1 MSKYFFYLRTLLFV
15 AGVTVVLMNGGAAF
29 SQETSGNDSNSDNE
43 LGQSDQ
49 RESKSERKS
58 KRFETKKA
66 QVLENIGKKR
76 AILDTFESCV
86 KTANSRED
94 MKSCRTNN
102 KSSMETLRSQRKE
115 MKAKRKEMREKRR
128 KQVNSIQVQKMFML
142 VMGRCQLLVATDA
155 KLNNLIFS

>member
-1 MSKYFFYLRTLLFV
+1 MSKYFFYLRTLLVV
-15 AGVTVVLMNGGAAF
+15 AGFALLLMNAGVAF
-29 SQETSGNDSNSDNE
+29 SQETRGNDSNSGNV
-43 LGQSDQ
+43 GQLDQ

-86 KTANSRED
+86 KSANSREE
-94 MKSCRTNN
+94 MKLCRTSN

-115 MKAKRKEMREKRR
+115 MKTKRKEMREKRR
-128 KQVNSIQVQKMFML
+128 NQ
-142 VMGRCQLLVATDA
+142 
-155 KLNNLIFS
+155 

>member
-1 MSKYFFYLRTLLFV
+1 MSKYFFYLRTLLVV
-15 AGVTVVLMNGGAAF
+15 AVFTLVLMIGGVAF
-29 SQETSGNDSNSDNE
+29 SQETSGNDFNSGNE
-43 LGQSDQ
+43 LGQTDH

-86 KTANSRED
+86 KSANSREG
-94 MKSCRTNN
+94 MKLCRTNN
-102 KSSMETLRSQRKE
+102 KSSMETLRNQRKE

-128 KQVNSIQVQKMFML
+128 EP
-142 VMGRCQLLVATDA
+142 
-155 KLNNLIFS
+155 

>member
-1 MSKYFFYLRTLLFV
+1 MSKYFFYLRTLLVV
-15 AGVTVVLMNGGAAF
+15 AGFALLLMSAGVVF

-43 LGQSDQ
+43 LGQPDK
-49 RESKSERKS
+49 RESKAERKS
-58 KRFETKKA
+58 KRFESRKA

-86 KTANSRED
+86 KSANSREG
-94 MKSCRTNN
+94 MKLCRTSN

-128 KQVNSIQVQKMFML
+128 KPVN
-142 VMGRCQLLVATDA
+142 
-155 KLNNLIFS
+155 